1 MPNANAPAKMVV
13 TNTPDNHD
21 KGGEQEQG
29 VKKQV
34 AYYCV

>member
-13 TNTPDNHD
+13 TNTPDNHNQGD
-21 KGGEQEQG
+21 EQERD

-34 AYYCV
+34 AYYYA